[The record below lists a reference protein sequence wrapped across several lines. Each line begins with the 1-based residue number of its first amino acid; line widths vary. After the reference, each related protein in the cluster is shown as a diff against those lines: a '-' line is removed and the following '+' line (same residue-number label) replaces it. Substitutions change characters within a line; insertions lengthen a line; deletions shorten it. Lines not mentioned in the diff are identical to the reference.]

1 MNNQALTVNQRWPHQ
16 ITTESHP
23 HQRQDYSPHNK
34 VHLKQNHD
42 KKNLYLKTAGY
53 PEKSNF
59 IVPNWKLSV
68 VASFSES
75 THSAILG

>member
-1 MNNQALTVNQRWPHQ
+1 MNNQALTVNQRWLHQ
-16 ITTESHP
+16 ITNESRP

-42 KKNLYLKTAGY
+42 KKILYLKTAGY
-53 PEKSNF
+53 PKKSNI

-75 THSAILG
+75 KHSAILG

>member
-16 ITTESHP
+16 ITNESHP
-23 HQRQDYSPHNK
+23 NQRQDYSPHNK
-34 VHLKQNHD
+34 VHLMQNHD

-53 PEKSNF
+53 PKKSNF

-68 VASFSES
+68 VAFFSES
-75 THSAILG
+75 KHSAILG